1 MLCWWKLLQ
10 LSSSSCDSFQQP
22 RICPRSTGYFC
33 QRLYSGYNDQILPLN
48 IFKVFLQRNYFKM
61 FFKMFLNVGDFF
73 FSLAAYGYTP
83 LITWKEFQSC
93 MPWEIA
99 ILVGG
104 GFALADGCEVMQ
116 FIEDLCNQHDPH
128 QTQFRHA
135 VDSRLFSYFSKLFLQ
150 QY

>member
-22 RICPRSTGYFC
+22 RICPRSTGCFC

-73 FSLAAYGYTP
+73 FLPTQSQVCALVRSTQELSSLHHHLLTENTLTGTVIFVLY
-83 LITWKEFQSC
+83 WKQ
-93 MPWEIA
+93 PRTK
-99 ILVGG
+99 
-104 GFALADGCEVMQ
+104 Q
-116 FIEDLCNQHDPH
+116 FIYIILN
-128 QTQFRHA
+128 
-135 VDSRLFSYFSKLFLQ
+135 RLTYLKGIFSY
-150 QY
+150 